1 MLLSI
6 ALLVVIV
13 GTIIIER
20 TTLTEKSWDYL
31 VPVKVESK
39 RIYPTRENKFK

>member
-6 ALLVVIV
+6 ALIVLIV
-13 GTIIIER
+13 GTIVIER
-20 TTLTEKSWDYL
+20 TSSKQKFSDSL

-39 RIYPTRENKFK
+39 RDFHSQKNNRK

>member
-6 ALLVVIV
+6 ALLILIV

-20 TTLTEKSWDYL
+20 TAQAQKSSDNL
-31 VPVKVESK
+31 VPVKVEIQKPEVK
-39 RIYPTRENKFK
+39 RE

>member
-6 ALLVVIV
+6 ALLLLII

-20 TTLTEKSWDYL
+20 TAVPQKPPADL
-31 VPVKVESK
+31 VPVKVEIPSQ
-39 RIYPTRENKFK
+39 ENKRL

>member
-6 ALLVVIV
+6 ALLVLIV

-20 TTLTEKSWDYL
+20 TSTPQKSSDNL
-31 VPVKVESK
+31 VPVKVEIPSL
-39 RIYPTRENKFK
+39 ENKRK

>member
-6 ALLVVIV
+6 ALLVLIV
-13 GTIIIER
+13 GTIIFER
-20 TTLTEKSWDYL
+20 TTLTEKSSDYL

>member
-6 ALLVVIV
+6 ALLVLIV

-20 TTLTEKSWDYL
+20 TALSQKSSDNL
-31 VPVKVESK
+31 VPVKIESK
-39 RIYPTRENKFK
+39 QIIPPRKNNRQ